1 MLPGKDSPWLCT
13 HLWECPQWWSD
24 YCWWRRPHICY
35 WGWCQYPSL
44 VPQHLQD
51 RSFWRKKT
59 QYYRL
64 WLYDSDFDALN
75 ALWPFC
81 LLFECSYCCLSAIW
95 PRKLKIDCS
104 RQVWTERTDKWRS
117 ALLVLLSEPKIETPR
132 ETLSLPAEVPS
143 SDITCNDLVWHTHNI
158 SAVPSQF
165 KSKNSKLVFLKK

>member
-95 PRKLKIDCS
+95 PRKLKSDCS
-104 RQVWTERTDKWRS
+104 RQVWTKRTDEGTIERRAKKIILVCLNLNAFSRT
-117 ALLVLLSEPKIETPR
+117 LVLVADESMKKQICPINQKY
-132 ETLSLPAEVPS
+132 
-143 SDITCNDLVWHTHNI
+143 
-158 SAVPSQF
+158 
-165 KSKNSKLVFLKK
+165 KLWDNCFHL